1 MNLFRDL
8 TRAFCPVD
16 HDLQRHLARLEAE
29 ERQEAFLERRY
40 QYHHA
45 TYRLSGDFYDAMG
58 YDNQEADANALYR
71 ALLSS
76 DLERAR
82 ELAEAIL
89 NRAADQY
96 AARKTEEDRKAVE
109 AESFHLGIA

>member
-45 TYRLSGDFYDAMG
+45 TYR
-58 YDNQEADANALYR
+58 
-71 ALLSS
+71 
-76 DLERAR
+76 
-82 ELAEAIL
+82 
-89 NRAADQY
+89 
-96 AARKTEEDRKAVE
+96 
-109 AESFHLGIA
+109 